1 MSLQQ
6 AHDPSQIH
14 GVLIDRVVPRSSL
27 EKIKIAGISKGPA
40 TVSSEKPAPAPAA
53 TPGWIGSGNHKG
65 VNN

>member
-40 TVSSEKPAPAPAA
+40 TVSSEKPPAPLISPAES
-53 TPGWIGSGNHKG
+53 TRSP
-65 VNN
+65 VN